1 MCISVSYGRDIILC
15 IHMLNYRNVGTI
27 WNQFLPK
34 DTGYILLQNHR
45 TDIHYTSAS
54 FQWCDSTIETHE
66 INQTFLLDTNHN
78 AVNSN
83 EKTDADRCANT
94 IHFSQCHS
102 GFGSAELV
110 RVVTLTTH
118 TWPPEVKYL
127 CSNLW
132 VCTVATLTCGYRV
145 QYLIELKSA

>member
-1 MCISVSYGRDIILC
+1 
-15 IHMLNYRNVGTI
+15 MLNYRNVGTI

-83 EKTDADRCANT
+83 EKLMLTGALTLFTSASVTVDLALRNW
-94 IHFSQCHS
+94 S
-102 GFGSAELV
+102 G
-110 RVVTLTTH
+110 
-118 TWPPEVKYL
+118 
-127 CSNLW
+127 
-132 VCTVATLTCGYRV
+132 
-145 QYLIELKSA
+145 